1 MTHQRPLE
9 LPFRHVDTWV
19 FDLDN
24 TLYPARYN
32 LFDLIDRKIGEFIAA
47 TLRLD
52 AAAARRVQKS
62 YFRRYGTTLRGLMLN
77 HGIDPVAFLDF
88 VHEVDVSRVP
98 PSPGLDRALTR
109 LDGRKLIFTNASTRH
124 AEKVIARLGV
134 SHHFDAIFDI
144 ADSGYIA
151 KPHPESYAALVARH
165 AIDPRAAAMI
175 DDIARNLAPA
185 AALGMTTVWV
195 RTDSLWG
202 RDGSDGDHIDI
213 VIDDLADWLAEV
225 VDGAPGA

>member
-32 LFDLIDRKIGEFIAA
+32 LFDLIDRKIGDFIAA

-52 AAAARRVQKS
+52 AAAAHRVQKS

-98 PSPGLDRALTR
+98 PSPGLDRTLAR

-151 KPHPESYAALVARH
+151 KPQPESYAALVARH

>member
-32 LFDLIDRKIGEFIAA
+32 LFDLIDRKIGDFIAA

-151 KPHPESYAALVARH
+151 KPQPESYAALVARH